1 MNVSI
6 KRVQRQSA
14 RRRMKLCRAKET
26 TNANEQDMQE
36 KITLDSIEEAIE
48 EIRKGNFVIVVDDE
62 DRENEGDLIIAA
74 ECITPEKVNFLETH
88 ARGLICAP
96 ITQERAE
103 ELELPMMVTHNTS
116 IHSTP
121 FTVSIDLLTHGCTT
135 GISAY
140 DRAQTILALTR
151 KETAPEDFGRPGH
164 IFPLRAQTKGVLRRA
179 GHTEAT
185 IDLARLAGF
194 YPAGA
199 LAEIKKEDGSMARLP
214 ELMEMARKF
223 DLKIISVADLITY
236 RLQNESLIKRGEE
249 VHLPTLYGNFM
260 MVPFLQ
266 KATGLEHVAL
276 IKGEWP
282 DDESILVRVHSSC
295 VTGDI
300 FGSMRC
306 ECGEQLH
313 KALQLIEKEGKGVL
327 VYLNQE
333 GRGIGLMAKAA
344 AYKLQEEGLDTV
356 DANLHLGYQADER
369 DYGVGAQILRSL
381 GVRKMRLMTNNPKK
395 RIGLES
401 YGLEVVDNVPLE
413 IIPNEYNKF
422 YMETKKKRMGHL
434 LKGLD
439 K

>member
-1 MNVSI
+1 MEQKI
-6 KRVQRQSA
+6 K
-14 RRRMKLCRAKET
+14 LNT
-26 TNANEQDMQE
+26 
-36 KITLDSIEEAIE
+36 IEEALE
-48 EIRKGNFVIVVDDE
+48 EIRKGNFIIVVDDE
-62 DRENEGDLIIAA
+62 DRENEGDLVIAA
-74 ECITPEKVNFLETH
+74 ECITPEKINFMETH

-96 ITQERAE
+96 ITRERAE
-103 ELELPMMVTHNTS
+103 ELDLPMMVSRNTS
-116 IHSTP
+116 VHSTP
-121 FTVSIDLLTHGCTT
+121 FTISIDLLTHGCTT

-140 DRAQTILALTR
+140 DRAQTILALAR

-185 IDLARLAGF
+185 IDFARLAGL

-199 LAEIKKEDGSMARLP
+199 LAEIKREDGSMARLP
-214 ELMEMARKF
+214 ELMAMARKF
-223 DLKIISVADLITY
+223 DLKIVSVADLIKY
-236 RLQNESLIKRGEE
+236 RLKSESLIERGES
-249 VHLPTLYGNFM
+249 VQLPTAYGDFRM
-260 MVPFLQ
+260 IAFQ
-266 KATGLEHVAL
+266 QISTGQEHVAL
-276 IKGEWP
+276 IKGEWGE
-282 DDESILVRVHSSC
+282 DEPLLVRVHSSC
-295 VTGDI
+295 MTGDI

-356 DANLHLGYQADER
+356 DANLHLGYLADER

-381 GVRKMRLMTNNPKK
+381 GVSKMRLMSNNPTK
-395 RIGLES
+395 RIGLEA
-401 YGLEVVDNVPLE
+401 YGLEVVENVPLE
-413 IIPNEYNKF
+413 IEPNAYNHF
-422 YMETKKKRMGHL
+422 YMETKKKRMGHQ
-434 LKGLD
+434 LKSF

>member
-1 MNVSI
+1 
-6 KRVQRQSA
+6 
-14 RRRMKLCRAKET
+14 
-26 TNANEQDMQE
+26 MQE
-36 KITLDSIEEAIE
+36 KIILDSIEEAIE
-48 EIRKGNFVIVVDDE
+48 EIKNGNFIIVVDDE

-74 ECITPEKVNFLETH
+74 ECITPEKVNFMETY

-96 ITQERAE
+96 VTKERAD
-103 ELELPMMVTHNTS
+103 ELELPMMVTNNTS
-116 IHSTP
+116 VHATP

-151 KETAPEDFGRPGH
+151 TETAPEDFGRPGH
-164 IFPLRAQTKGVLRRA
+164 IFPLKAQTKGVLRRA
-179 GHTEAT
+179 GHTEAA
-185 IDLARLAGF
+185 IDLARLAGL

-199 LAEIKKEDGSMARLP
+199 LAEIKNEDGSMARLP
-214 ELMEMARKF
+214 ELMEMAKKF
-223 DLKIISVADLITY
+223 DLRIVSVADLIKY
-236 RLQNESLIKRGEE
+236 RLRTESLIERGEA
-249 VHLPTLYGNFM
+249 VKLPTEYGDFK

-266 KATGLEHVAL
+266 KATGQEHVAL
-276 IKGEWP
+276 IKGEWVE
-282 DDESILVRVHSSC
+282 DDPVLVRVHSSC
-295 VTGDI
+295 ITGDI

-313 KALQLIEKEGKGVL
+313 KALKLIEKEGKGVL

-344 AYKLQEEGLDTV
+344 AYRLQEEGLDTV

-381 GVRKMRLMTNNPKK
+381 DIKKMRLMSNNPKK

-401 YGLEVVDNVPLE
+401 YGLTVVENVPLE
-413 IIPNEYNKF
+413 VMTNEYNQF
-422 YMETKKKRMGHL
+422 YMETKKKKMGHVL
-434 LKGLD
+434 RNIK
-439 K
+439 

>member
-1 MNVSI
+1 
-6 KRVQRQSA
+6 
-14 RRRMKLCRAKET
+14 
-26 TNANEQDMQE
+26 MQE
-36 KITLDSIEEAIE
+36 KIILDSIDEAIE
-48 EIRKGNFVIVVDDE
+48 EIRKGNFIIVVDNE

-74 ECITPEKVNFLETH
+74 ECITPEKVNFMETY

-96 ITQERAE
+96 VTKERAE
-103 ELELPMMVTHNTS
+103 ELDLPMMVTNNTS
-116 IHSTP
+116 VHATP

-151 KETAPEDFGRPGH
+151 KETAPEDFGHPGH
-164 IFPLRAQTKGVLRRA
+164 IFPLKSQSKGVLRRA

-185 IDLARLAGF
+185 IDFARLAGL

-199 LAEIKKEDGSMARLP
+199 LAEIKNEDGSMARLP
-214 ELMEMARKF
+214 ELMELAKKF
-223 DLKIISVADLITY
+223 DLKIVSVADLIKY
-236 RLQNESLIKRGEE
+236 RLRTESLIERGEA
-249 VHLPTLYGNFM
+249 VKLPTEYGDFKM
-260 MVPFLQ
+260 IPFLQ
-266 KATGLEHVAL
+266 KSTGQEHIAL
-276 IKGEWP
+276 IKGEWVE
-282 DDESILVRVHSSC
+282 DEPVLVRVHSSC
-295 VTGDI
+295 MTGDI

-333 GRGIGLMAKAA
+333 GRGIGLMAKAS

-381 GVRKMRLMTNNPKK
+381 EIKKMRLMSNNPKK

-401 YGLEVVDNVPLE
+401 YGLTVVENVPLE
-413 IIPNEYNKF
+413 IIPNEFNQF
-422 YMETKKKRMGHL
+422 YMETKKKKMGHVL
-434 LKGLD
+434 RNIK
-439 K
+439 

>member
-1 MNVSI
+1 
-6 KRVQRQSA
+6 
-14 RRRMKLCRAKET
+14 
-26 TNANEQDMQE
+26 MQE
-36 KITLDSIEEAIE
+36 KITLDTIEEALE
-48 EIRKGNFVIVVDDE
+48 EIKKGNFIIVVDDE

-74 ECITPEKVNFLETH
+74 ECITPEKINFLETH

-96 ITQERAE
+96 ITKERAE

-151 KETAPEDFGRPGH
+151 AETAPEDFGRPGH
-164 IFPLRAQTKGVLRRA
+164 IFPLRAQSKGVLRRA

-185 IDLARLAGF
+185 IDFARLAGL

-199 LAEIKKEDGSMARLP
+199 LAEIKNEDGSMARLP
-214 ELMEMARKF
+214 KLMEMAQRF
-223 DLKIISVADLITY
+223 NLKIVSVADLIKY
-236 RLQNESLIKRGEE
+236 RLQTESLIERGEA
-249 VHLPTLYGNFM
+249 VHLPTEYGDFTM
-260 MVPFLQ
+260 IPFLQ
-266 KATGLEHVAL
+266 KATGQEHVAL
-276 IKGEWP
+276 IKGEWH
-282 DDESILVRVHSSC
+282 DSESILVRVHSSC

-313 KALQLIEKEGKGVL
+313 RALQLIEKEGRGVL

-344 AYKLQEEGLDTV
+344 AYKLQEQGLDTV

-381 GVRKMRLMTNNPKK
+381 DVRKMRLMTNNPKK

-401 YGLEVVDNVPLE
+401 YGLEVVENVPLE
-413 IIPNEYNKF
+413 IVPNQYNHF
-422 YMETKKKRMGHL
+422 YMETKKKKMGHVL
-434 LKGLD
+434 RNLK
-439 K
+439 

>member
-1 MNVSI
+1 
-6 KRVQRQSA
+6 
-14 RRRMKLCRAKET
+14 
-26 TNANEQDMQE
+26 MQN
-36 KITLDSIEEAIE
+36 KITLDTIEEAIE
-48 EIRKGNFVIVVDDE
+48 EIRKGNFIIVVDDE

-74 ECITPEKVNFLETH
+74 ECITPEKINFLETH

-96 ITQERAE
+96 ITKERAE

-164 IFPLRAQTKGVLRRA
+164 IFPLRAQSKGVLRRA
-179 GHTEAT
+179 GHTEAA
-185 IDLARLAGF
+185 IDFARLAGL
-194 YPAGA
+194 YPAAA
-199 LAEIKKEDGSMARLP
+199 LAEIKNEDGSMARLP
-214 ELMEMARKF
+214 QLMEMARKF
-223 DLKIISVADLITY
+223 HLKIVSVADLIKY
-236 RLQNESLIKRGEE
+236 RLQTESLIEKGEM
-249 VHLPTLYGNFM
+249 VNLPTQYGDFKLI
-260 MVPFLQ
+260 PFLQ
-266 KATGLEHVAL
+266 KATGQEHVAL
-276 IKGEWP
+276 IKGEWH
-282 DDESILVRVHSSC
+282 DDEPLLVRVHSSC
-295 VTGDI
+295 LTGDI
-300 FGSMRC
+300 FGSLRC

-313 KALQLIEKEGKGVL
+313 KALQMIEKEGKGVL

-333 GRGIGLMAKAA
+333 GRGIGLMAKIA

-381 GVRKMRLMTNNPKK
+381 NVRKMRLMTNNPKK

-401 YGLEVVDNVPLE
+401 YGLEVVENVPLE
-413 IIPNEYNKF
+413 ITTNKYNHF
-422 YMETKKKRMGHL
+422 YMETKKNKMGHE
-434 LKGLD
+434 LKNI

>member
-1 MNVSI
+1 
-6 KRVQRQSA
+6 
-14 RRRMKLCRAKET
+14 
-26 TNANEQDMQE
+26 MQE
-36 KITLDSIEEAIE
+36 KFTLDTIEEAIE
-48 EIRKGNFVIVVDDE
+48 EIRKGSFIIVVDDE

-74 ECITPEKVNFLETH
+74 ECITPEKINFLETY

-96 ITQERAE
+96 VTKERAE

-116 IHSTP
+116 MHATP
-121 FTVSIDLLTHGCTT
+121 VTVSIDLLTHGCTT
-135 GISAY
+135 GIAAY

-151 KETAPEDFGRPGH
+151 TETAPEDFGRPGH
-164 IFPLRAQTKGVLRRA
+164 IFPLRAQSRGVLRRA

-185 IDLARLAGF
+185 IDFARLAGL

-199 LAEIKKEDGSMARLP
+199 LAEIKNEDGSMARLP
-214 ELMEMARKF
+214 ELMEIARKF
-223 DLKIISVADLITY
+223 NLKIVSVADLIKY
-236 RLQNESLIKRGEE
+236 RLQKESLIERGEA
-249 VHLPTLYGNFM
+249 VQLPTGYGEFKM
-260 MVPFLQ
+260 IPFLQ
-266 KATGLEHVAL
+266 KSNGQEHIAL
-276 IKGEWP
+276 IKGEWH
-282 DDESILVRVHSSC
+282 DDEPILVRVHSSC
-295 VTGDI
+295 MTGDI

-333 GRGIGLMAKAA
+333 GRGIGLMAKAE
-344 AYKLQEEGLDTV
+344 AYKLQEQGLDTV

-381 GVRKMRLMTNNPKK
+381 EVKKMRLMSNNPTK

-401 YGLEVVDNVPLE
+401 YGLEVVENVPLE
-413 IIPNEYNKF
+413 IIPNKYNLH
-422 YMETKKKRMGHL
+422 YMETKKNRMGHV
-434 LKGLD
+434 LKSL

>member
-1 MNVSI
+1 
-6 KRVQRQSA
+6 
-14 RRRMKLCRAKET
+14 
-26 TNANEQDMQE
+26 MQE
-36 KITLDSIEEAIE
+36 KIILDSIDEAIE
-48 EIRKGNFVIVVDDE
+48 EIRKGNFIIVVDNE

-74 ECITPEKVNFLETH
+74 ECITPEKVNFMETY

-96 ITQERAE
+96 VTKERAE
-103 ELELPMMVTHNTS
+103 ELDLPMMVTNNTS
-116 IHSTP
+116 VHATP

-164 IFPLRAQTKGVLRRA
+164 IFPLKSQSKGVLRRA

-185 IDLARLAGF
+185 IDFARLAGL

-199 LAEIKKEDGSMARLP
+199 LAEIKNEDGSMARLP
-214 ELMEMARKF
+214 ELMELAKKF
-223 DLKIISVADLITY
+223 DLKIVSVADLIKY
-236 RLQNESLIKRGEE
+236 RLRTESLIERGEA
-249 VHLPTLYGNFM
+249 VKLPTEYGDFKM
-260 MVPFLQ
+260 IPFLQ
-266 KATGLEHVAL
+266 KSTGQEHIAL
-276 IKGEWP
+276 IKGEWVE
-282 DDESILVRVHSSC
+282 DEPVLVRVHSSC
-295 VTGDI
+295 MTGDI

-333 GRGIGLMAKAA
+333 GRGIGLMAKAS

-381 GVRKMRLMTNNPKK
+381 EIKKMRLMSNNPKK

-401 YGLEVVDNVPLE
+401 YGLTVVENVPLE
-413 IIPNEYNKF
+413 IIPNEFNQF
-422 YMETKKKRMGHL
+422 YMETKKKKMGHVL
-434 LKGLD
+434 RNIK
-439 K
+439 